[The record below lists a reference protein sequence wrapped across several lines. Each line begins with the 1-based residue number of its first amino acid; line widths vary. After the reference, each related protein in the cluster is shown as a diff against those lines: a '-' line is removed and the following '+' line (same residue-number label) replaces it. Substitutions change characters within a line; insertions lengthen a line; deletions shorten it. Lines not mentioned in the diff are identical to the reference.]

1 MRPITDQTLKAVFLD
16 LDDTLSDELHRL
28 NVAYSVA
35 LAQFPN
41 RLTSSQVKETLH
53 HYMILVADLYERNAW
68 TELSEEQRLRLALE
82 QAGVKSNDDLRTA
95 IIREY
100 FRNYHQGL
108 RLLPGAAQ
116 LLQEANCHCTC
127 LITNGE
133 TQIQTEKL
141 RLLSLRGYFNHILIS
156 KEFGSP
162 KPDLAIFQHAL
173 NLTKSKPHQAIM
185 IGNNIP
191 TDIAG
196 AANLGITTI
205 WVNLHNWKAPH
216 CYKKPDYEVP
226 DLKGASELLC
236 IIRAQNCRQ
245 SHP

>member
-1 MRPITDQTLKAVFLD
+1 MLPVTDRTLKAVFLD

-28 NVAYSVA
+28 NMAYSVA
-35 LAQFPN
+35 LAQFPDQI
-41 RLTSSQVKETLH
+41 TSSQVKETLD

-68 TELSEEQRLRLALE
+68 TELSEEQRLRLARE

-95 IIREY
+95 IIQEY

-156 KEFGSP
+156 EEFGSS

-173 NLTKSKPHQAIM
+173 KLTKSQPHQAIM

-216 CYKKPDYEVP
+216 CYKRPDYEVP
-226 DLKGASELLC
+226 DPEGASELLRL
-236 IIRAQNCRQ
+236 IRAQPCR
-245 SHP
+245 

>member
-1 MRPITDQTLKAVFLD
+1 MLPVDDRTLKAVFLD

-28 NVAYSVA
+28 NMAYSVA

-41 RLTSSQVKETLH
+41 QITSSQVKETLG
-53 HYMILVADLYERNAW
+53 HYMVLVTDLYERNAW
-68 TELSEEQRLRLALE
+68 NELSEEQRLRLALE
-82 QAGVKSNDDLRTA
+82 QAGVKSSDGLRTA
-95 IIREY
+95 IIQEY

-141 RLLSLRGYFNHILIS
+141 RLLSLHGHFNHILIS
-156 KEFGSP
+156 GEFGSP
-162 KPDLAIFQHAL
+162 KPNPAIFQHAL
-173 NLTKSKPHQAIM
+173 KLTKSQPHQAVM
-185 IGNNIP
+185 IGNYIP

-196 AANLGITTI
+196 AASLGITTI
-205 WVNLHNWKAPH
+205 WINLHKWEASH
-216 CYKKPDYEVP
+216 CYKSPDYEVP
-226 DLKGASELLC
+226 NPEGASELLRL
-236 IIRAQNCRQ
+236 IRAQTCRQ
-245 SHP
+245 PRP

>member
-1 MRPITDQTLKAVFLD
+1 MLPVTDRTLKAVFLD

-28 NVAYSVA
+28 NMAYSVA
-35 LAQFPN
+35 LAQFPDQI
-41 RLTSSQVKETLH
+41 TSSQVKETLD

-68 TELSEEQRLRLALE
+68 TELSEEQRLRLALK
-82 QAGVKSNDDLRTA
+82 QASVKSNDDLRTA
-95 IIREY
+95 IIQEY

-133 TQIQTEKL
+133 TQIQTEKV

-156 KEFGSP
+156 EEFGSS

-173 NLTKSKPHQAIM
+173 KLTKSQPHQAIM

-216 CYKKPDYEVP
+216 CYKRPDYEVP
-226 DLKGASELLC
+226 DPEGASELLRL
-236 IIRAQNCRQ
+236 IRAQTCR
-245 SHP
+245 